1 MASIKN
7 FFSRIFLSKGDS
19 GPTNEK
25 KHLKAST
32 KRRSSVK
39 DRLSL
44 LFRQNSSHVNDQR
57 KMSGE
62 GSEATRRHSDV
73 TGDLDTAD
81 LESCTR
87 LSLDGTCLIR

>member
-44 LFRQNSSHVNDQR
+44 LFRQNHVDDQR
-57 KMSGE
+57 KMSRE